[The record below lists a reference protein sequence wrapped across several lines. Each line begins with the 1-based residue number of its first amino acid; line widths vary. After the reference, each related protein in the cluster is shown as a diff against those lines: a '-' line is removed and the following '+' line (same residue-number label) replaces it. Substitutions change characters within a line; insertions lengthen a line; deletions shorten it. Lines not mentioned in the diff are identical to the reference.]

1 MQRQK
6 TLEKQKSELLDA
18 AKDQVGFKVVRM
30 VETRPGVL
38 TQRLRDIAACTQALR
53 EKESQLAINFIV
65 ERIGDDEELLNGLDQ
80 DELIR
85 MHQQN
90 HLQGW
95 LEDRTHATAWE
106 KHIATYRDTHDKSD
120 ILKTVNQL
128 E

>member
-65 ERIGDDEELLNGLDQ
+65 ERIGEDEELLNGLDQ

-85 MHQQN
+85 MHQ
-90 HLQGW
+90 
-95 LEDRTHATAWE
+95 
-106 KHIATYRDTHDKSD
+106 
-120 ILKTVNQL
+120 
-128 E
+128 

>member
-1 MQRQK
+1 
-6 TLEKQKSELLDA
+6 
-18 AKDQVGFKVVRM
+18 M

-65 ERIGDDEELLNGLDQ
+65 DRIGDDEELLNGLDQ
-80 DELIR
+80 DDLIR
-85 MHQQN
+85 MHQEN
-90 HLQGW
+90 HLQRW
-95 LEDRTHATAWE
+95 LEDRTDATAWE

-120 ILKTVNQL
+120 ILKTVSEL